1 MAIHVTLH
9 AIQRYQE
16 RVAPVSAAEAH
27 KALSTPAIQ
36 IAAKFGAQFVRLPTG
51 HRIVL
56 NEHTV
61 VTIQPP
67 EHYRRQIQRQG
78 FGRFG
83 KSQYRSKNEEA

>member
-1 MAIHVTLH
+1 MIHVTLH

-16 RVAPVSAAEAH
+16 RVSPVSAIEAH
-27 KALSTPAIQ
+27 KALSTPTIQ
-36 IAAKFGAQFVRLPTG
+36 IAAEFGAQFVRLPTG
-51 HRIVL
+51 HRVVL
-56 NEHTV
+56 KEYTV

-83 KSQYRSKNEEA
+83 KSQHRSHDEEA